1 MTDFSIIIPCYNAA
15 LTLQATLNSI
25 QAQTCS
31 DWEVICVDDGSTDAT
46 LDMLHAASAQD
57 PRIRVHRN
65 TGKGPSSARDCGA
78 LLFSNSE
85 IIAFCDADDIWG
97 PEKLSELATCF
108 ADPKIDAAYG
118 KIAFFQDD
126 PALATT
132 FSSVPP
138 APLSIPMLLGENPV
152 CTMSNI
158 AVRRTAYIRTGGF
171 DETMVHNE
179 DLEWLIRLVGTG
191 SHVVAIDKC
200 QTWYRTSH
208 FGLSADLRAMQKGR
222 ACAIRT
228 AAKYGHAPSNHSDAI
243 FLRYLSRRALR
254 LGQGRALPLTFA
266 LQGFLRSPSGFF
278 NAPRRGL
285 ATLAGALLAP
295 VLPARLSQHL
305 FSR

>member
-1 MTDFSIIIPCYNAA
+1 MTDFSIIIPCFNAVE
-15 LTLQATLNSI
+15 TLQATLSSI
-25 QAQTCS
+25 QAQTCD

-57 PRIRVHRN
+57 PRIHVHHN
-65 TGKGPSSARDCGA
+65 IGKGPSCARDCGA
-78 LLFSNSE
+78 LLFSSGG

-97 PEKLSELATCF
+97 PDKLSELAACF
-108 ADPKIDAAYG
+108 ADPKVDAAFG

-126 PALATT
+126 PTLATT
-132 FSSVPP
+132 FSTVPP

-158 AVRRTAYIRTGGF
+158 AVRRTAFMRTGGF
-171 DETMVHNE
+171 NETMVHNE

-191 SHVVAIDKC
+191 AHVVGIDTC

-208 FGLSADLRAMQKGR
+208 YGLSADLRAMQKGR
-222 ACAIRT
+222 NCAIQT
-228 AAKYGHAPSNHSDAI
+228 AAKYGHTPSKQSDAI

-254 LGQGRALPLTFA
+254 LGQGRVLPLSFA
-266 LQGFLRSPSGFF
+266 LKGVLHSPAGFF
-278 NAPRRGL
+278 DAPRRGL

>member
-15 LTLQATLNSI
+15 RTLQATLKSI
-25 QAQTCS
+25 QAQTCG

-46 LDMLHAASAQD
+46 LEMLHAASAED
-57 PRIRVHRN
+57 PRIQVHRN
-65 TGKGPSSARDCGA
+65 IGKGPSSARNCGA
-78 LLFSNSE
+78 LVFSSCDV
-85 IIAFCDADDIWG
+85 IAFCDADDIWG
-97 PEKLSELATCF
+97 PEKLSQLKDCF
-108 ADPKIDAAYG
+108 ANPDVDAAFG

-126 PALATT
+126 PAMAKT
-132 FSSVPP
+132 FSTVPG

-158 AVRRTAYIRTGGF
+158 AVRRTAFMRTGGF
-171 DETMVHNE
+171 DETLVHNE

-191 SHVVAIDKC
+191 AHVIGIDKC

-208 FGLSADLRAMQKGR
+208 YGLSADLRAMQKGR
-222 ACAIRT
+222 ACAVRT
-228 AAKYGHAPSNHSDAI
+228 AALYGHAPTSHSDAI

-254 LGQGRALPLTFA
+254 LGHGRGLPLIFA
-266 LQGFLRSPSGFF
+266 LQGLLRSPAGFF

>member
-1 MTDFSIIIPCYNAA
+1 MTNFSIIIPCYNAA

-25 QAQTCS
+25 QAQTYG

-46 LDMLHAASAQD
+46 LDLLHQFCAQD
-57 PRIRVHRN
+57 PRIQVQQN
-65 TGKGPSSARDCGA
+65 VGKGPSCARDFGA
-78 LLFSNSE
+78 MFFANCEVL
-85 IIAFCDADDIWG
+85 AFCDADDIWG
-97 PEKLSELATCF
+97 PDKLTQLAACF
-108 ADPKIDAAYG
+108 TDPKVDAAFG

-132 FSSVPP
+132 YSTVPS

-158 AVRRTAYIRTGGF
+158 SVRHAAFMRTGGF

-191 SHVVAIDKC
+191 AHVVGIDKC

-208 FGLSADLRAMQKGR
+208 YGLSADLRAMQLGR

-228 AAKYGHAPSNHSDAI
+228 AARFGHASSRYSDAI

-254 LGQGRALPLTFA
+254 LGQGRVYPLIFA
-266 LQGFLRSPSGFF
+266 LQGILRSPTGFF

-285 ATLAGALLAP
+285 ATFAGALLAP
-295 VLPARLSQHL
+295 VLPTRLSEHL
-305 FSR
+305 FSN

>member
-1 MTDFSIIIPCYNAA
+1 MTAFSIIIPCYNAVE
-15 LTLQATLNSI
+15 TLQSTLNSI
-25 QAQTCS
+25 QAQTCG

-46 LDMLHAASAQD
+46 LELLQHASAQD
-57 PRIRVHRN
+57 PRIQVYQN
-65 TGKGPSSARDCGA
+65 AGKGPSCARDFGA
-78 LLFSNSE
+78 MFFANCE
-85 IIAFCDADDIWG
+85 VIAFCDADDIWG
-97 PEKLSELATCF
+97 PDKLSQLAACF
-108 ADPKIDAAYG
+108 ADPKVDAAFG

-132 FSSVPP
+132 FSTVPS

-158 AVRRTAYIRTGGF
+158 AVRRTAFMRTGGF

-191 SHVVAIDKC
+191 AHVVGIDKC

-208 FGLSADLRAMQKGR
+208 YGLSADLRAMQRGR
-222 ACAIRT
+222 TCAIHT
-228 AAKYGHAPSNHSDAI
+228 AARYGHAPSRYSDAV

-254 LGQGRALPLTFA
+254 LGNGPMLPLIFA
-266 LQGFLRSPSGFF
+266 LQGILCSPTGFF

-285 ATLAGALLAP
+285 ATFAGALLAP

>member
-1 MTDFSIIIPCYNAA
+1 MPDFSIIIPCYNAVD
-15 LTLQATLNSI
+15 TLQATLSSI
-25 QAQTCS
+25 QAQTCG

-57 PRIRVHRN
+57 PRIQVYQN
-65 TGKGPSSARDCGA
+65 AGKGPSSARDFGGMFFANC
-78 LLFSNSE
+78 E

-97 PEKLSELATCF
+97 PDKLSQLATCF
-108 ADPKIDAAYG
+108 ADPKVDAAFG

-126 PALATT
+126 PVLATT
-132 FSSVPP
+132 FSTVPSP
-138 APLSIPMLLGENPV
+138 PLSIPMLLGENPV

-158 AVRRTAYIRTGGF
+158 AVRNTTFMRTGGF

-191 SHVVAIDKC
+191 AHVVGIDKC
-200 QTWYRTSH
+200 QTWYRTSRY
-208 FGLSADLRAMQKGR
+208 GLSTDLRAMQRGR
-222 ACAIRT
+222 EGAIRT
-228 AAKYGHAPSNHSDAI
+228 AATFGHAPNRQSDAI

-254 LGQGRALPLTFA
+254 LGQGRLRPLTFA
-266 LQGFLRSPSGFF
+266 LQGILRSPAGFF

-295 VLPARLSQHL
+295 VLPAQLSQHL